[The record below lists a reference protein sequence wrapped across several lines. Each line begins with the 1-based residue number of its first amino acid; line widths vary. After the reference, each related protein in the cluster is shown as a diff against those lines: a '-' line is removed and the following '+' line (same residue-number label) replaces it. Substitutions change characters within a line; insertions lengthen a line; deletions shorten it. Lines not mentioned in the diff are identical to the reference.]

1 MKDKK
6 IKAIREAVCANRG
19 GLSEATDGQI
29 MVIWNSL
36 PPNVQK
42 QYFDSVKD
50 KESPSTTLRAGK
62 EKSDAVSDPSK
73 RNL

>member
-36 PPNVQK
+36 PKQVQQK
-42 QYFDSVKD
+42 YLDSVKD
-50 KESPSTTLRAGK
+50 KESPSTMLRAGK
-62 EKSDAVSDPSK
+62 EKSDAVGTRTK
-73 RNL
+73 